1 MSGGGGGGDEED
13 EDSLAQ
19 LRSRWELPAI
29 AHFCWLFRDAFALP
43 AAAIEDVEGALL
55 RNETEFEEELL
66 VALLQGCYQ
75 RRDITRENYGYYL
88 HDIVRHRWELEE
100 GRENPLDA
108 DGADRVFLELPL
120 RTRVT
125 LLQRLCDYRLDAADV
140 YDVLKGWEAESLRLC
155 PIGEDSTGALYWYF
169 YGTRLYKEEPPPPPP
184 QPVAAGRG
192 KRGRRGG
199 QRGAQRRGR
208 HLGQSECKREGR
220 QLGRPVGKKGSRKL
234 KQREKK
240 KTRRGDGKRGRR
252 GRASRADTGRE
263 QQEGAHSARDWSSD
277 TPLESDADSEHS
289 DWRETTRAKPRARK
303 RKNSACTCAGPV
315 PMARL
320 GAWSLVCEYLP
331 EWQALADSLQRSRSF
346 KERHLY
352 RTLVGSLI
360 PHVTATAA
368 EKEKTLHKQLLE
380 MAPRRA
386 SDRLT
391 VKRVQQEE
399 EDRLLAIREVEQ
411 EKERERRRAEREIR
425 KAERRRRE
433 KEGRPHH
440 KHRREEQ
447 FLVESQGQKPV
458 PELGDTGSQPVSVT
472 PHPLGDT
479 FELDEEYISMFKVLE
494 AVKAHKDAWPFL
506 EAVDEAYAPHY
517 YDIIKSPMDLAR
529 IERNLSAQQYQ
540 CKEELVADVK
550 LMFENCRQYNGEIS
564 EYTQMAESLE
574 SVFDRAMTKHFPGE
588 SGESADEALR
598 GPLGHRNKRGGR
610 RGRGGVRGARG
621 RGRRTVAARR
631 EEDSESSDSSW
642 DGEGPPSGPYRD
654 SDGARGRSDESEER
668 ARRWTR
674 AAPSRDGHGRGAYGT
689 ERPRAHTKRERDA
702 LNSSSEDTRGSESES
717 RSASELEEEEEE
729 ARAEPVKHEREA
741 SVEHGDV
748 SSPGREQSRA
758 ELHRGASPTLPS
770 EWTPTP
776 VKQPLVDGVG
786 AEEVNAAR
794 PRNPYYSLSRQQP
807 AAPEPRPFPLPTS
820 PGASSASALHLPQG
834 PHSHHTNGFP
844 STGLHGLHSL
854 AAAYAKVPRG
864 APSSSGPNPPAQTPV
879 TSPPSLRAPQADH
892 IPALPSS
899 NSSLRSVWRSFGFRD
914 GPLTPE
920 RRVGHSLPVVPPAA
934 VDPGNARTPPE
945 GPSQPTMP
953 ACAAGKPTAAERP
966 QMEEST
972 SVLPKPKPKPGGEDE
987 PTDSGKAAT
996 EVNRREGVDG
1006 HLHQHKGRLG
1016 VEGSGLEGPR
1026 CQQRAPSEEPPW
1038 PNRKWPSLQTP
1049 SSVMR
1054 HDETQR
1060 APLHPPPFR
1069 HAAAPSILESGRSP
1083 PVPGRMELAP
1093 YPPLSPSMVS
1103 TTTQR
1108 PPGASSPKPF
1118 VHGVPPFL
1126 QAASSSNSSGISA
1139 EAKPRADSS
1148 EAFLESR
1155 TCDNSI
1161 LDQSHG
1167 RNPPESPCP
1176 NPHVTAITHSSNVPS
1191 RELPTAHFSSGSW
1204 LKVSSTNPIGSQGV
1218 RSLLLECLK
1227 PPPQLGST
1235 VAEASPRVPSLGA
1248 SGVPGGGGFSQGL
1261 GDGEDAGNERSSL
1274 APQPPPT
1281 PSLLR
1286 AVETT
1291 QSSPNIGPSQHKVG
1305 QRKRDKAG
1313 KHKAVESEL
1322 AGSGREG
1329 DGKKEAKRE
1338 ERSDRERLK
1347 AGRKARLSGKDEYQR
1362 PEPRITDVMFKQ
1374 KESGDC
1380 ADERG
1385 WGDINGK
1392 AGASAAHS
1400 GVRSQERSKDTG
1412 AAGQTRTGASDVA
1425 TARNSVLHMF
1435 SDTRHAAS
1443 TVNAVSP
1450 ASSQPAVSYGT
1461 AYGLQ
1466 HGIGHGYRM
1475 SPVQYQQV
1483 QYQQHLLGQMSRHP
1497 FYLYEQHR
1505 PAQTG
1510 PAPPPVS
1517 LASAHPLGYLSQ
1529 HVPPMEAHGDL
1540 GNRMPLAIN
1549 READPLLSYPL
1560 SSAMASAVRLDSS
1573 KHPAQ
1578 ERGVSDKGPE
1588 FDKRRGENAGSDGG
1602 GVAAEDDERPD
1613 SPKQILDLDSHA
1625 AHTRWQRA
1633 MAATTAQA
1641 GVSAIA
1647 YGPAVVAANKQVAL
1661 GRPHHAAAHRQPGP
1675 SPHQH
1680 PPQRGPAPP
1689 QFYGSPP
1696 YGHLHAHPSHHPHH
1710 PGLHVAGGAS
1720 GMPGPHYG
1728 MLNPPPHVGPG
1739 QPGLPRIP
1747 VSYGQPTGRV
1757 SALEQADGRMG
1768 HHLRMLMQQQQ
1779 LPGHSPVRHSKHD
1792 QGLPHREVERAVG
1805 GSMGP
1810 VARGAAPTAQP

>member
-1 MSGGGGGGDEED
+1 MSGGCGGGGDEE
-13 EDSLAQ
+13 EEGSLAQ
-19 LRSRWELPAI
+19 LRSRWQLPAI
-29 AHFCWLFRDAFALP
+29 AHFCWMFRDAFALP

-120 RTRVT
+120 LTRVT

-140 YDVLKGWEAESLRLC
+140 YDVLKGWEVESLRLC

-208 HLGQSECKREGR
+208 HLGQSECKSVGR
-220 QLGRPVGKKGSRKL
+220 QVGRPAGKRGSRKL

-252 GRASRADTGRE
+252 GGASRADTSRE
-263 QQEGAHSARDWSSD
+263 QQEGAHSARDWSD

-303 RKNSACTCAGPV
+303 RKNSGPV

-380 MAPRRA
+380 MTPRRA

-411 EKERERRRAEREIR
+411 EKERERRRAERDIR

-433 KEGRPHH
+433 KDGRPHH

-458 PELGDTGSQPVSVT
+458 PELGDAGSQPVSLT

-529 IERNLSAQQYQ
+529 IERNLSAQRYQ

-598 GPLGHRNKRGGR
+598 GPVGHRNKRGGR

-642 DGEGPPSGPYRD
+642 DGEGPPSGPHRD
-654 SDGARGRSDESEER
+654 SDGAGGRGDESEEC

-717 RSASELEEEEEE
+717 RSASESEEEEEEEE
-729 ARAEPVKHEREA
+729 ARAEPVKREREA

-748 SSPGREQSRA
+748 SSPGREQSTA

-776 VKQPLVDGVG
+776 VKMFCGQKQPLADGVG

-807 AAPEPRPFPLPTS
+807 AAPGPRPLPLPTS
-820 PGASSASALHLPQG
+820 PGASSDSALHLPQG

-864 APSSSGPNPPAQTPV
+864 APSSLGPNPPAQKPV

-914 GPLTPE
+914 SPRTPE
-920 RRVGHSLPVVPPAA
+920 RRVGHSLPVPPAA
-934 VDPGNARTPPE
+934 VDPGSARTPPE

-953 ACAAGKPTAAERP
+953 ACDAGKPTAAERP
-966 QMEEST
+966 QMQEST
-972 SVLPKPKPKPGGEDE
+972 PVLPKPKPGGEDE

-1016 VEGSGLEGPR
+1016 AEGSGSEGPR

-1038 PNRKWPSLQTP
+1038 PNRKWPSLQTT
-1049 SSVMR
+1049 SSVMS

-1069 HAAAPSILESGRSP
+1069 PAAAPSILESERSP
-1083 PVPGRMELAP
+1083 PVPGRLELAP
-1093 YPPLSPSMVS
+1093 YPPLSPSTVPS
-1103 TTTQR
+1103 ATQR

-1118 VHGVPPFL
+1118 LHGVPPFL
-1126 QAASSSNSSGISA
+1126 QAASGSNYSGISA

-1148 EAFLESR
+1148 EAFLEST

-1176 NPHVTAITHSSNVPS
+1176 KPHVTAITHSSNVPS

-1204 LKVSSTNPIGSQGV
+1204 LKVSSANPIGSQGV

-1227 PPPQLGST
+1227 PPPQLAST

-1248 SGVPGGGGFSQGL
+1248 SGVPGGGGFSPGL
-1261 GDGEDAGNERSSL
+1261 GDGEDAGKEKSSL

-1281 PSLLR
+1281 SSMLH

-1291 QSSPNIGPSQHKVG
+1291 QSSPNIGPSQQKVR

-1347 AGRKARLSGKDEYQR
+1347 AERKARLSGKDEYQR
-1362 PEPRITDVMFKQ
+1362 PEPRTADVMFKQ

-1380 ADERG
+1380 ADGRG

-1400 GVRSQERSKDTG
+1400 GVRSQERSKDTV
-1412 AAGQTRTGASDVA
+1412 AAGQTRTGAGDVA

-1443 TVNAVSP
+1443 TVNAISP

-1510 PAPPPVS
+1510 PAPPP
-1517 LASAHPLGYLSQ
+1517 
-1529 HVPPMEAHGDL
+1529 
-1540 GNRMPLAIN
+1540 
-1549 READPLLSYPL
+1549 REP
-1560 SSAMASAVRLDSS
+1560 RLC
-1573 KHPAQ
+1573 
-1578 ERGVSDKGPE
+1578 
-1588 FDKRRGENAGSDGG
+1588 
-1602 GVAAEDDERPD
+1602 
-1613 SPKQILDLDSHA
+1613 
-1625 AHTRWQRA
+1625 
-1633 MAATTAQA
+1633 
-1641 GVSAIA
+1641 
-1647 YGPAVVAANKQVAL
+1647 
-1661 GRPHHAAAHRQPGP
+1661 
-1675 SPHQH
+1675 
-1680 PPQRGPAPP
+1680 
-1689 QFYGSPP
+1689 
-1696 YGHLHAHPSHHPHH
+1696 
-1710 PGLHVAGGAS
+1710 
-1720 GMPGPHYG
+1720 
-1728 MLNPPPHVGPG
+1728 PPPWVPE
-1739 QPGLPRIP
+1739 PAR
-1747 VSYGQPTGRV
+1747 
-1757 SALEQADGRMG
+1757 A
-1768 HHLRMLMQQQQ
+1768 
-1779 LPGHSPVRHSKHD
+1779 
-1792 QGLPHREVERAVG
+1792 PHRSAWGSGEQDAPCHQQG
-1805 GSMGP
+1805 G
-1810 VARGAAPTAQP
+1810 